1 MAQKTFKSKSIQPMN
16 PNDLAVSPELEEVQ
30 SYFPISSDDR
40 ERLKKDIQESGEI
53 RDPIKVYY
61 DHKDNCLILGGKNRW
76 EIARELGWQ
85 YVPIE
90 VFDLKPRERR
100 ELALMDNLARRHMN
114 ADQKRRVIEMFL
126 KNDPVQSNRII
137 AKKTGSDHKT
147 VSKAR
152 KTLESTGEIPQ
163 LKKTKGADGKV
174 RKADPAPKPS
184 KKSTGEIPQFRG
196 AADVKKAPESKTKV
210 QVRRDRSFEKGILD
224 QISAYAKQLSFGDRE
239 VFKNDL
245 LTFVKRKV

>member
-1 MAQKTFKSKSIQPMN
+1 MTQKAFKSKSIQPMN

-30 SYFPISSDDR
+30 SYFPISADDR
-40 ERLKKDIQESGEI
+40 ERLRKDIQESGEI

-61 DHKDNCLILGGKNRW
+61 DHKDKCLILGGKNRW

-90 VFDLKPRERR
+90 VFDLKPKERR

-126 KNDPVQSNRII
+126 KNDPVQSNRVI
-137 AKKTGSDHKT
+137 AKKTGSDDKT
-147 VSKAR
+147 VGTVR
-152 KTLESTGEIPQ
+152 KKLESTAEIPR
-163 LKKTKGADGKV
+163 LEKRKGSDGKV
-174 RKADPAPKPS
+174 RRADPPPRPS
-184 KKSTGEIPQFRG
+184 KKSTAEIPQFRG
-196 AADVKKAPESKTKV
+196 AADAKKAPAAKTKV
-210 QVRRDRSFEKGILD
+210 QVKRDRSFEKGVME

-239 VFKNDL
+239 VFKNEL
-245 LTFVKRKV
+245 VAYLKKRL